1 MNEVLTREQRE
12 QFANRIEVLEK
23 VKAILA
29 VPQLC
34 MATTEQVADY
44 FAVPVDTIRS
54 VYRRNKEEI
63 DANGAV
69 LLTPSQLEERKLQN
83 ALSVQDT
90 KGTKLYC
97 VNDVYFTVNNRG
109 TRFFPPR
116 AILCMAMMLR
126 DSEVAAEIRTQL
138 LNLVEA
144 APVEMKVENAQ
155 AQENAM
161 LQFAKAMM
169 EGKPAAIAQ
178 AVNDMMALK
187 DHTIAAQAASIRKLS
202 GEKIELEEKNTDL
215 SRRNDSLTASNKML
229 ADGISAWSPSRT
241 TNAIIRKIGK
251 SIYGG
256 KYGRAWNEFYRE
268 LKYQTGICLAQR
280 TNGKDSELSAIRD
293 EEWPSVMRTV
303 ASLAYRYCIDVVDV
317 TNESVVREYNL
328 DRVETPNG
336 VLYNKGIV
344 RTISA

>member
-1 MNEVLTREQRE
+1 MNEVLNREQRE

-44 FAVPVDTIRS
+44 FAVPVETIRS

-69 LLTPSQLEERKLQN
+69 LLTPKQIEERKLQN

-90 KGTKLYC
+90 RGTKLYC
-97 VNDVYFTVNNRG
+97 VNDVYFTMNNRG
-109 TRFFPPR
+109 ARFFPPR

-126 DSEVAAEIRTQL
+126 DSEVASEIRTQL

-144 APVEMKVENAQ
+144 APVEMKVANAQ
-155 AQENAM
+155 AQEEAM

-169 EGKPAAIAQ
+169 AGDSVSIAQ
-178 AVNDMMALK
+178 AVKDMMALK
-187 DHTIAAQAASIRKLS
+187 DHTIAAQAASIKKLS
-202 GEKIELEEKNTDL
+202 GEKTALEEKN
-215 SRRNDSLTASNKML
+215 SALTASNKML
-229 ADGISAWSPSRT
+229 ADGVSAWSPSRT

-268 LKYQTGICLAQR
+268 LRYQTGISLTQR
-280 TNGKDSELSAIRD
+280 NHGRDSDLSAVRD
-293 EEWPSVMRTV
+293 EEWPDVMRTV
-303 ASLAYRYCIDVVDV
+303 ASIAYRYCIDVVDV
-317 TNESVVREYNL
+317 TNESVVRKYNL

-336 VLYNKGIV
+336 VLFNGGIV
-344 RTISA
+344 RTVSA

>member
-1 MNEVLTREQRE
+1 MNEVLNREQRK

-54 VYRRNKEEI
+54 VYRRNKEEL

-69 LLTPSQLEERKLQN
+69 LLTPKQIEERKLQN

-90 KGTKLYC
+90 RGTKLYC
-97 VNDVYFTVNNRG
+97 VNDVYFTMNNRG
-109 TRFFPPR
+109 ARFFPPR

-144 APVEMKVENAQ
+144 APVEMKVANAQ
-155 AQENAM
+155 AQEEAM

-169 EGKPAAIAQ
+169 AGDSVSIAQ
-178 AVNDMMALK
+178 AVKDMMALK
-187 DHTIAAQAASIRKLS
+187 DHTIAAQAASIKKLS
-202 GEKIELEEKNTDL
+202 GEKTALEEKN
-215 SRRNDSLTASNKML
+215 SALTASNKML
-229 ADGISAWSPSRT
+229 ADGVSAWSPSRT

-251 SIYGG
+251 TIYGG

-268 LKYQTGICLAQR
+268 LKYQTGISLTQR
-280 TNGKDSELSAIRD
+280 SHGRDSDLSAVKD
-293 EEWPSVMRTV
+293 EEWPDVMRTV
-303 ASLAYRYCIDVVDV
+303 ASIAYRYCIDVVDV
-317 TNESVVREYNL
+317 TNESVVRKYNL

-336 VLYNKGIV
+336 VLFNGGIV
-344 RTISA
+344 RTVSA

>member
-1 MNEVLTREQRE
+1 MNDILTREQRE
-12 QFANRIEVLEK
+12 KFSNRIEVLEK

-69 LLTPSQLEERKLQN
+69 LLTPRQIEERKLQN

-97 VNDVYFTVNNRG
+97 IDDVYFTINNRG
-109 TRFFPPR
+109 TRFYPPR

-126 DSEVAAEIRTQL
+126 DSEVASEIRTQL

-144 APVEMKVENAQ
+144 APVEMKVANAQ
-155 AQENAM
+155 AQEEAM

-169 EGKPAAIAQ
+169 AGDSVSIAQ
-178 AVNDMMALK
+178 AVKDMMALK
-187 DHTIAAQAASIRKLS
+187 DHTIAAQAASIKKLS
-202 GEKIELEEKNTDL
+202 GEKTALEEKN
-215 SRRNDSLTASNKML
+215 SALTASNKML

-268 LKYQTGICLAQR
+268 LKYQTGICLTQR
-280 TNGKDSELSAIRD
+280 NKGRDSDLSAVRD
-293 EEWPSVMRTV
+293 EEWPDVMRTV
-303 ASLAYRYCIDVVDV
+303 ASIAYRYCIDVVDV
-317 TNESVVREYNL
+317 TNESVVRKYNL

-336 VLYNKGIV
+336 ILFNGGIV
-344 RTISA
+344 RTVSA

>member
-1 MNEVLTREQRE
+1 MNEVLNREQRE

-44 FAVPVDTIRS
+44 FAVPVETIRS

-69 LLTPSQLEERKLQN
+69 LLTPKQIEERKLQN

-90 KGTKLYC
+90 RGTKLYC
-97 VNDVYFTVNNRG
+97 VNDVYFTMNNRG
-109 TRFFPPR
+109 ARFFPPR

-144 APVEMKVENAQ
+144 APVEMKVANAQ
-155 AQENAM
+155 AQEEAM

-169 EGKPAAIAQ
+169 AGDSVSIAQ
-178 AVNDMMALK
+178 AVKDMMALK
-187 DHTIAAQAASIRKLS
+187 DHTIAAQAASIKKLS
-202 GEKIELEEKNTDL
+202 GEKTALEEKN
-215 SRRNDSLTASNKML
+215 SALTASNKML
-229 ADGISAWSPSRT
+229 ADGVSAWSPSRT

-268 LKYQTGICLAQR
+268 LRYQTGISLTQR
-280 TNGKDSELSAIRD
+280 NHGRDSDLSAVRD
-293 EEWPSVMRTV
+293 EEWPDVMRTV
-303 ASLAYRYCIDVVDV
+303 ASIAYRYCIDVVDV
-317 TNESVVREYNL
+317 TNESVVRKYNL

-336 VLYNKGIV
+336 VLFNGGIV
-344 RTISA
+344 RTVSA

>member
-1 MNEVLTREQRE
+1 VNEVLTREQRE

>member
-69 LLTPSQLEERKLQN
+69 LLTPSQLEEQKLQN

-144 APVEMKVENAQ
+144 APVEMRVENAQ
-155 AQENAM
+155 AQEDAM

-202 GEKIELEEKNTDL
+202 GEKCELEEKNTDL
-215 SRRNDSLTASNKML
+215 SRRNDFLTASNKML

-268 LKYQTGICLAQR
+268 LKYQTGITLAQR
-280 TNGKDSELSAIRD
+280 TNGRDSELSAIRD

>member
-1 MNEVLTREQRE
+1 VNEVLTREQRE

-303 ASLAYRYCIDVVDV
+303 ASLAYRYCIDVADV

>member
-1 MNEVLTREQRE
+1 MNEVLNREQRK

-54 VYRRNKEEI
+54 VYRRNKEEL

-69 LLTPSQLEERKLQN
+69 LLTPKQIEERKLQN

-90 KGTKLYC
+90 RGTKLYC
-97 VNDVYFTVNNRG
+97 VNDVYFTMNNRG
-109 TRFFPPR
+109 ARFFPPR

-126 DSEVAAEIRTQL
+126 DSEVASEIRTQL

-144 APVEMKVENAQ
+144 APVEMKVANAQ
-155 AQENAM
+155 AQEEAM

-169 EGKPAAIAQ
+169 AGDSVSIAQ
-178 AVNDMMALK
+178 AVKDMMALK
-187 DHTIAAQAASIRKLS
+187 DHTIAAQAASIKKLS
-202 GEKIELEEKNTDL
+202 GEKTALEEKN
-215 SRRNDSLTASNKML
+215 SALTASNKML
-229 ADGISAWSPSRT
+229 ADGVSAWSPSRT

-251 SIYGG
+251 TIYGG

-268 LKYQTGICLAQR
+268 LKYQTGISLTQR
-280 TNGKDSELSAIRD
+280 SHGRDSDLSAVKD
-293 EEWPSVMRTV
+293 EEWPDVMRTV
-303 ASLAYRYCIDVVDV
+303 ASIAYRYCIDVVDV
-317 TNESVVREYNL
+317 TNESVVRKYNL

-336 VLYNKGIV
+336 VVFNGGIV
-344 RTISA
+344 RTVSA

>member
-1 MNEVLTREQRE
+1 MNDILTREQRE

-54 VYRRNKEEI
+54 VYRRNKEEL

-69 LLTPSQLEERKLQN
+69 LLTPKQIEERKLQN

-90 KGTKLYC
+90 RGTKLYC
-97 VNDVYFTVNNRG
+97 VNDVYFTMNNRG

-144 APVEMKVENAQ
+144 APVEMKVANAQ
-155 AQENAM
+155 AQEEAM

-169 EGKPAAIAQ
+169 AGDSVSIAQ
-178 AVNDMMALK
+178 AVKDMMALK
-187 DHTIAAQAASIRKLS
+187 DHTIAAQAASIKKLS
-202 GEKIELEEKNTDL
+202 GEKTALEEKN
-215 SRRNDSLTASNKML
+215 SALTASNKML
-229 ADGISAWSPSRT
+229 ADGVSAWSPSRT

-268 LKYQTGICLAQR
+268 LKYQTGISLTQR
-280 TNGKDSELSAIRD
+280 SHGRDSDLSAVRD
-293 EEWPSVMRTV
+293 EEWPDVMRTV
-303 ASLAYRYCIDVVDV
+303 ASIAYRYCIDVVDV
-317 TNESVVREYNL
+317 TNESVVRKYNL

-336 VLYNKGIV
+336 VVFNGGIV
-344 RTISA
+344 HTVSA